1 MESLRN
7 RPPSRLSAGILEAAL
22 DETGRYDAAK
32 LAKLL
37 DWTNQDM
44 AQYLGKD
51 PSTISRFSASL
62 QYQEPLAEL
71 AAIFNHLVSLMDG
84 DLRLARAWLRTPI
97 RVLDGVSPKEK
108 ILHIDLK
115 PIETLLQEVESGFSV

>member
-1 MESLRN
+1 MEAKQDK
-7 RPPSRLSAGILEAAL
+7 PLSPLSMGVLTQAL
-22 DETGRYDAAK
+22 DEEGRYDAAK
-32 LAKLL
+32 LAALL
-37 DWTNQDM
+37 DWTNQEI
-44 AQYLGKD
+44 ARYLGKD

-108 ILHIDLK
+108 ILHSDLK
-115 PIETLLQEVESGFSV
+115 PIGTLLQEVESGFSV

>member
-1 MESLRN
+1 MEAKRDK
-7 RPPSRLSAGILEAAL
+7 PLSPLSMGVLTQAL
-22 DETGRYDAAK
+22 DEEGRYDAAK
-32 LAKLL
+32 LAKFL

-62 QYQEPLAEL
+62 QYQQTLAEL
-71 AAIFNHLVSLMDG
+71 AALFNHLLNLMDG

-108 ILHIDLK
+108 ILHSDLK

>member
-1 MESLRN
+1 MASPRN
-7 RPPSRLSAGILEAAL
+7 RPPSRLSAGIVEGAL
-22 DETGRYDAAK
+22 DEEGRYDAAK

-62 QYQEPLAEL
+62 QYQQTLAKL
-71 AAIFNHLVSLMDG
+71 AALFNHLLNLMDG

-97 RVLDGVSPKEK
+97 RVLDGASPKEK
-108 ILHIDLK
+108 ILHSDLK

>member
-1 MESLRN
+1 MEAKQDK
-7 RPPSRLSAGILEAAL
+7 PLSPLSMGVLTQAL
-22 DETGRYDAAK
+22 DEEGRYNAAK
-32 LAKLL
+32 LAALL
-37 DWTNQDM
+37 DWTNQEI
-44 AQYLGKD
+44 ARYLGKD
-51 PSTISRFSASL
+51 PSTISRFNASL

-108 ILHIDLK
+108 ILHSDLK

>member
-1 MESLRN
+1 MESPRN
-7 RPPSRLSAGILEAAL
+7 RSSSRLSTGIFEAAL
-22 DETGRYDAAK
+22 NEEGRYDAAK
-32 LAKLL
+32 LAKFL

-62 QYQEPLAEL
+62 QYQQTLAEL
-71 AAIFNHLVSLMDG
+71 AALFNHLLNLMDG

-108 ILHIDLK
+108 ILRSDLK

>member
-1 MESLRN
+1 MEAKKDK
-7 RPPSRLSAGILEAAL
+7 PLSPLSMGVLTQAL
-22 DETGRYDAAK
+22 DEEGRYDAAK
-32 LAKLL
+32 LAALL
-37 DWTNQDM
+37 DWTNQEI
-44 AQYLGKD
+44 ARYLGKD

-108 ILHIDLK
+108 ILHSDLK

>member
-1 MESLRN
+1 MEAKQDK
-7 RPPSRLSAGILEAAL
+7 PLSPLSMGVLTQAL
-22 DETGRYDAAK
+22 DEEGRYDAAK
-32 LAKLL
+32 LAALL
-37 DWTNQDM
+37 DWTNQEV
-44 AQYLGKD
+44 ARYLGKD

-108 ILHIDLK
+108 ILHSDLK

>member
-1 MESLRN
+1 MEAKQDK
-7 RPPSRLSAGILEAAL
+7 PLSPLSMGVLTQAL
-22 DETGRYDAAK
+22 DEEGRYDAAK
-32 LAKLL
+32 LAALL
-37 DWTNQDM
+37 DWTNQEI
-44 AQYLGKD
+44 ARYLGKD

-97 RVLDGVSPKEK
+97 RVLNGVSPKEK
-108 ILHIDLK
+108 ILHSDLK

>member
-1 MESLRN
+1 MEAKQDK
-7 RPPSRLSAGILEAAL
+7 PLSPLSMGVLTQAL
-22 DETGRYDAAK
+22 DEEGRYDAAK
-32 LAKLL
+32 LAALL
-37 DWTNQDM
+37 DWTNQEI
-44 AQYLGKD
+44 ARYLGKD

-108 ILHIDLK
+108 ILHSDLK